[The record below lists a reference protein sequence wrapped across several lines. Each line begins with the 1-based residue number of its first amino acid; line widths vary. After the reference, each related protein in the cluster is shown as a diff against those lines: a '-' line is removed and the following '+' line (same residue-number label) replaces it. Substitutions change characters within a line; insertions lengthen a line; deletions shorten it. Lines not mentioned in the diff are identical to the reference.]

1 MTHWSKAT
9 GIGLVV
15 TTYLIQASMIIWGPP
30 PVKAF
35 GIAWAATPGQ
45 DPIWYGI
52 GYWAGSGI
60 GHGDD
65 LERIDVFTGLI
76 SEFDADECDPF
87 HPDWAQ
93 RCLGVPSPF

>member
-1 MTHWSKAT
+1 MTHWSKTT
-9 GIGLVV
+9 GV
-15 TTYLIQASMIIWGPP
+15 TMYLIQAAFLLWGPP
-30 PVKAF
+30 PLKAF
-35 GIAWAATPGQ
+35 AGVWIVTPGM
-45 DPIWYGI
+45 DPLMFAF

-65 LERIDVFTGLI
+65 QIEMVDVFTGLI
-76 SEFDADECDPF
+76 SEFKDEECDPF